1 MIWHD
6 LASFHC
12 FGLFRSVVIN
22 LSVIV
27 SVWDYRRLLQLARCL
42 GGLGLVWVIKGMI
55 MRCLCIT

>member
-1 MIWHD
+1 MNWYD
-6 LASFHC
+6 LLSFHC

-42 GGLGLVWVIKGMI
+42 GGLGVLRVIKRRIVRSVCM
-55 MRCLCIT
+55 T